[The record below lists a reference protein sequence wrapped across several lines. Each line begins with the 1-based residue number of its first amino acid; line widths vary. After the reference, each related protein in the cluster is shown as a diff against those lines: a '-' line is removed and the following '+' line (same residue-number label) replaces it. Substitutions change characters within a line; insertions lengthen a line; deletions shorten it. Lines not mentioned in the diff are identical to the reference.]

1 MQLGEQIRKS
11 KEEAKLELETKLDQ
25 QAREYSMHLLGTDVK
40 HQDQLDTQD
49 EDWRKYF
56 DQERLALLQ
65 RYQEKLDQELAAQE
79 DIINQRC
86 VKVWVPS
93 SSPHLLIASRS
104 K

>member
-1 MQLGEQIRKS
+1 MQL
-11 KEEAKLELETKLDQ
+11 LD
-25 QAREYSMHLLGTDVK
+25 ADIK

-86 VKVWVPS
+86 VKVCIPS
-93 SSPHLLIASRS
+93 SSSHLCIASRS